1 MLLFMCFREITHGE
15 ICYIVVPY
23 AKSGGLSSE
32 TLFQLEFYN
41 IFILTKIRLRLHLA
55 AVFLR
60 PMKGVIAS
68 ILTIIYAVFITG
80 SVWTA
85 QEAGDYAVAASGEV
99 FICDDTSREPAKI
112 SLAKDLLHVHFG
124 KVVKHLA
131 VGGKNKV
138 PRAGYT
144 PTVFTN
150 FVSDLNPHHSAL
162 AIAVEKPALHP
173 NPIYLKNGVL
183 RI

>member
-1 MLLFMCFREITHGE
+1 
-15 ICYIVVPY
+15 
-23 AKSGGLSSE
+23 
-32 TLFQLEFYN
+32 
-41 IFILTKIRLRLHLA
+41 
-55 AVFLR
+55 
-60 PMKGVIAS
+60 MKNVIAS

-85 QEAGDYAVAASGEV
+85 QEAGDYAITESGEV
-99 FICDDTSREPAKI
+99 LYSLTDTSQEPAKI
-112 SLAKDLLHVHFG
+112 SLSRGLHVLHFG

-131 VGGKNKV
+131 VGGKTKV

-150 FVSDLNPHHSAL
+150 FVSNVNPHHSSL
-162 AIAVEKPALHP
+162 ATAVEKPELYPHP
-173 NPIYLKNGVL
+173 IFLKNGVL

>member
-1 MLLFMCFREITHGE
+1 M
-15 ICYIVVPY
+15 
-23 AKSGGLSSE
+23 KS
-32 TLFQLEFYN
+32 
-41 IFILTKIRLRLHLA
+41 
-55 AVFLR
+55 
-60 PMKGVIAS
+60 VIAS

-85 QEAGDYAVAASGEV
+85 QEAADYAFSESGEV
-99 FICDDTSREPAKI
+99 YSLSDVSKAPAKI
-112 SLAKDLLHVHFG
+112 SLGKDFNAEHFS
-124 KVVKHLA
+124 KVIKHLA

-150 FVSDLNPHHSAL
+150 FVCDLNPHHSSLVTAT
-162 AIAVEKPALHP
+162 EKPELCPHP
-173 NPIYLKNGVL
+173 IFLKNRVL